1 MYGVNK
7 IFCIQG
13 MSGAGKDTLVNK
25 VSELLDIPILI
36 SHTTRP
42 IRDGEVKDKTYYF
55 VNDDF
60 FKNQHDNF
68 LELRNYQVWNGDIW
82 HYGLHK
88 IEVLNKPYSLFIV
101 DRQGYEELKE
111 TFDKELISIMINVDK
126 EELIKRLK
134 ARGDNHKEISRRIED
149 DIKRFDGF
157 VPDYIIENNIL
168 EESIVELSNIIKS
181 EMGKL

>member
-1 MYGVNK
+1 MSDVKK

-13 MSGAGKDTLVNK
+13 MSGAGKDTLVDII
-25 VSELLDIPILI
+25 SEKLNLPVLV

-42 IRDGEVKDKTYYF
+42 IREGEIRDKTYYF
-55 VNDDF
+55 VNEVF
-60 FKNQHDNF
+60 FKHQYDNF
-68 LELRNYQVWNGDIW
+68 LELRHYKVWNGDIW

-168 EESIVELSNIIKS
+168 EESIIKLSNIIKS